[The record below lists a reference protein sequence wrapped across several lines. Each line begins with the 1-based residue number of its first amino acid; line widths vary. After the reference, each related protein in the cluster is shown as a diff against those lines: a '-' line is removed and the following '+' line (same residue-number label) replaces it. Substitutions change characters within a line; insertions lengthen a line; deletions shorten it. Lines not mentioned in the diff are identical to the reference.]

1 MSFKI
6 PCGGFRLDEKS
17 FSLDEN
23 GVLSVSGGGSIPKPL
38 TYDYMPE
45 GYPKM
50 VEFTGTLMEQQSVP
64 NEYTMTNPIVP
75 IEGKTYTVNFDG
87 TNYNCICHRCE
98 LIEEGG
104 TKPEYIYFYI
114 GNPAA
119 LDIPGET
126 SELNEPFLYYYEI
139 IPSIDNHAVGFWY
152 FYDGAESHT
161 VAVQGTGIKTI
172 TILPSF
178 LPTGDDSPY
187 ELKEVGT
194 KKVYVA
200 EYNVNDTSTIS
211 DRIERLHNEVSTA
224 WSNGYYVLLY
234 YYGYN
239 NMSNPQIYNLS
250 EAVAGTYYFSRIEM
264 DDINNAAEIRTIKL
278 YRSSDGQY
286 NVDLGR
292 YHPYYAD
299 IKEDA
304 PLSLYLKSSGAQ
316 QKLFSITVD
325 DSGTIKATA
334 VT

>member
-6 PCGGFRLDEKS
+6 PCGGFKLDENS

-87 TNYNCICHRCE
+87 TDYNCICHRCE
-98 LIEEGG
+98 MIEEGE
-104 TKPEYIYFYI
+104 TEPIIIFYI
-114 GNPAA
+114 GNPAI
-119 LDIPGET
+119 LEIPGET
-126 SELNEPFLYYYEI
+126 SELNEPFLYSYRI
-139 IPSIDNHAVGFWY
+139 FPSMDNYTIGLWY

-161 VAVQGTGIKTI
+161 VSVQGTGIKTI
-172 TILPSF
+172 TISPSF

-187 ELKEVGT
+187 EVKGVGT

-200 EYNVNDTSTIS
+200 EYDDADSSS
-211 DRIERLHNEVSTA
+211 DKKERLYNEVNTA
-224 WSNGYYVLLY
+224 YRNGYYVLLY
-234 YYGYN
+234 YTKYGYN
-239 NMSNPQIYNLS
+239 GYEIYNLS
-250 EAVAGTYYFSRIEM
+250 DVTSDGYYFSRIEWRGSNY
-264 DDINNAAEIRTIKL
+264 DAEIGTIKL

-286 NVDLGR
+286 NVDNDS
-292 YHPYYAD
+292 HSPYYPD
-299 IKEDA
+299 SKEGA
-304 PLSLYLKSSGAQ
+304 PLSFYLKSSGSQ

-325 DSGTIKATA
+325 DSGNLSATA